1 MNKIINGVKNFKKN
15 IFPRRKKFYKDLMKG
30 QQPEVL
36 FITCSDS
43 RIDPNLITQTDPGE
57 MFVVRNAGNIVPPE
71 NENDY
76 GMTASIEF
84 ALDSLGVKNIVIC
97 GHTGCGAVKG
107 ATDLTALTN
116 LPNVKKWVEK
126 IALEGDIGTSKGFID
141 EERKINEA
149 TKENV
154 LLQIKNL
161 KTHKFVRKKF
171 DTGGLTIYGWIYD
184 IEFGTI
190 EVFDEKTNEFVEI

>member
-1 MNKIINGVKNFKKN
+1 
-15 IFPRRKKFYKDLMKG
+15 MKG

-71 NENDY
+71 NESDY

-107 ATDLTALTN
+107 ASDLTSLTN

-126 IALEGDIGTSKGFID
+126 IALEGDIGTSKDFID
-141 EERKINEA
+141 EERKIKEA

-161 KTHKFVRKKF
+161 KTHKFVREKF
-171 DTGGLTIYGWIYD
+171 DIGGLAIYGWVYD
-184 IEFGTI
+184 IELGTI